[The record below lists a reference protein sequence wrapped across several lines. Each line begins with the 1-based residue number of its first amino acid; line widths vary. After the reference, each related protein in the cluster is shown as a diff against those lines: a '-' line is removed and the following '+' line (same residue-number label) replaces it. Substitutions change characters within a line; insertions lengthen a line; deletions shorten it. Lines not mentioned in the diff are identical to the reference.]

1 MQQSKRI
8 TVVTV
13 CRNAETELEETIL
26 SVITQTYHNIEYI
39 IIDGASTDSSIEII
53 NKYRDR
59 ISVFVSEPDNGI
71 FDAMNKGINLA
82 SGEWINFM
90 NAGDRFVSESIIEK
104 MANHNFAENVGVVY
118 GETLNDKGTFYMIP
132 FHKNRSKLKPMG
144 ICHQSIFVRADLA
157 KRYMFDTSF
166 KIAADYRQIMTI
178 YNEGY
183 KLFDLKLEVS
193 YFAPGGLSSKKRIK
207 QLKEVAMICD
217 ATSSFVYYWSLLKII
232 IKNILQWALNR
243 EL

>member
-1 MQQSKRI
+1 
-8 TVVTV
+8 
-13 CRNAETELEETIL
+13 
-26 SVITQTYHNIEYI
+26 
-39 IIDGASTDSSIEII
+39 
-53 NKYRDR
+53 
-59 ISVFVSEPDNGI
+59 
-71 FDAMNKGINLA
+71 
-82 SGEWINFM
+82 
-90 NAGDRFVSESIIEK
+90 
-104 MANHNFAENVGVVY
+104 
-118 GETLNDKGTFYMIP
+118 
-132 FHKNRSKLKPMG
+132 MG